1 MKMIINGEKRDSRD
15 GKTMTII
22 NPATQEMIDTVPSAT
37 KEDVEEA
44 IEVAQKGKEVWGDTP
59 LYERT
64 RVLNAFS
71 NLILECKEELASLV
85 SKETARL
92 MSTGRKNVD
101 IAAFLFKGFAE
112 KANHVYGKTMP
123 PSEKGYE
130 NDIVFTVREPLGVV
144 VCIIPFNQPIK
155 LFAFK
160 VAAALAAG
168 NAVIIKPPSDCPLTL
183 IRMTEM
189 LIECGVPKETVQ
201 IITGRGSV
209 TGDHLVSS
217 SGVDAVTFTGST
229 EIGVHI
235 AELGAKYLHK
245 TFLELGGN
253 DALIIMDDA
262 DINHAVEE
270 AYTGRITYQGQVC
283 CAAKR
288 FIVHNSIKKEFTEKL
303 VEKLKKIKI
312 GDPSDPTSD
321 ITCMI
326 NEKAAIEVENQI
338 KFTVGQGAKC
348 VYGGTRFNKT
358 FLYPAVLTD
367 VTPDM
372 DVAKDMEIFG
382 PVFPILGF
390 DTEDEAV
397 EIVNNSVYGLMGG
410 VISRDM
416 NKAVRMASQIKSG
429 GVVINGSGFYR
440 PVEMAFGG
448 YKMSGLGR
456 EGISVSLEEMTQEKT
471 IVLKGILK

>member
-1 MKMIINGEKRDSRD
+1 MKMIINGEKRNSRD
-15 GKTMTII
+15 GRTIDII
-22 NPATQEMIDTVPSAT
+22 NPATQELIDMVPSAT

-44 IEVAQKGKEVWGDTP
+44 IEVAQIGKEIWGDTP

-64 RVLNAFS
+64 RILTAFS
-71 NLILECKEELASLV
+71 SLLLEKKEELASLV

-92 MSTGRKNVD
+92 MSTGRKNID
-101 IAAFLFKGFAE
+101 IASFLFKGFAE
-112 KANHVYGKTMP
+112 KANHIYGKTMP

-155 LFAFK
+155 LYAFK

-201 IITGRGSV
+201 IITGKGSV
-209 TGDHLVSS
+209 TGDYLVSS
-217 SGVDAVTFTGST
+217 SRIDAVTFTGST
-229 EIGVHI
+229 DIGVHI
-235 AELGAKYLHK
+235 AELGAKHLHK
-245 TFLELGGN
+245 IFLELGGN

-262 DINHAVEE
+262 DVEHAVEE
-270 AYTGRITYQGQVC
+270 AYLGRITYQGQVC

-288 FIVHNSIKKEFTEKL
+288 FIVHNSIRKEFTDKL
-303 VEKLKKIKI
+303 IEKLKRIKI
-312 GDPSDPTSD
+312 GDPSDPTCD

-338 KFTVGQGAKC
+338 RHTVEQGAKC
-348 VYGGTRFNKT
+348 VFGGSRFDKT
-358 FLYPAVLTD
+358 FITPAILSD

-382 PVFPILGF
+382 PVIPIIGF
-390 DTEDEAV
+390 DTMEEA
-397 EIVNNSVYGLMGG
+397 IRIANNSVYGLMAG

-416 NKAVRMASQIKSG
+416 NKALKIASKTKAG
-429 GVVINGSGFYR
+429 GVVVNGSGFYR
-440 PVEMAFGG
+440 TSEMPFGG
-448 YKMSGLGR
+448 YKMSGMGR
-456 EGISVSLEEMTQEKT
+456 EGIVHSIEELTQEKT
-471 IVLKGILK
+471 IILKGVLK